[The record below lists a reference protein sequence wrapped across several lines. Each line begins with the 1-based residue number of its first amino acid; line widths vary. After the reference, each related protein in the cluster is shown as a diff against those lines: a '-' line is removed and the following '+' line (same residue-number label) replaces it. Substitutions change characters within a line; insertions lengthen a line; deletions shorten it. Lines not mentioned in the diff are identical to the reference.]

1 MPHVALE
8 LSGVF
13 LELSDEGLR
22 VRSHLILELEDL
34 TIDLWN
40 SRRAFSGGGGE
51 GDGLAHGSQASDH
64 KLCLH
69 RFFKG
74 CCVQDIFCF
83 KLSFSWA
90 I

>member
-40 SRRAFSGGGGE
+40 IRRASAGGE
-51 GDGLAHGSQASDH
+51 GDGLAHGSQASDQ

-69 RFFKG
+69 RYFRGLLCLRFFL
-74 CCVQDIFCF
+74 F
-83 KLSFSWA
+83 
-90 I
+90 